1 MRLVKLDAIDSTND
15 FLKDLARHKNAENFT
30 VVTAENQTKGKGQMG
45 AVWNSEIGKNLIMS
59 VLVKDFL
66 TDVNDVFNLNIAVA
80 LAVIRSLESLKI
92 PNLSIKWPNDIMS
105 ADKKVGGILIENSFK
120 SNDSIDSIVGIGINV
135 NQTYFENLPQASSL
149 ALQTNTIFDKEA
161 LLFSIVDHLK
171 SMLESWET
179 ESATLKDQ
187 YTSLLFKKDVLM
199 PFQKTDESI
208 FMGTINGIT
217 ATGQLEI
224 LSEDGSPMDFDI
236 KEVKMIF

>member
-15 FLKDLARHKNAENFT
+15 FLKDLARHQNAENFT

-45 AVWNSEIGKNLIMS
+45 AIWNSEIGKNLIMS

-66 TDVNDVFNLNIAVA
+66 TNVNDVFNLNIAVA
-80 LAVIRSLESLKI
+80 LAVILSLESLKI

-120 SNDSIDSIVGIGINV
+120 SDDSIDSIVGIGINV
-135 NQTYFENLPQASSL
+135 NQTHFENLPQASSL
-149 ALQTNTIFDKEA
+149 ALQTNTIYDKEA
-161 LLFSIVDHLK
+161 LLFLIVNHLK

-179 ESATLKDQ
+179 ESAMLKDQ

-199 PFQKTDESI
+199 PFQKNDESI